1 MEDLLVVR
9 NKIMSN
15 NCYVTVMNLLFTI
28 QKLQHGNNAISRSKY
43 VILCYKILRNVLQFY
58 VTGGNEQHMPR
69 LALYRKMEM
78 TVVRQTDDIS
88 YSSFIRR

>member
-9 NKIMSN
+9 NKIVSN
-15 NCYVTVMNLLFTI
+15 NYHATVMNLLFTI
-28 QKLQHGNNAISRSKY
+28 QNLQHDNNAILRSKY

-58 VTGGNEQHMPR
+58 VTDGNEQHIPR

-78 TVVRQTDDIS
+78 TVLR
-88 YSSFIRR
+88 